1 MAEVGLAPSAP
12 TVTVTEAVGGSGERR
27 FLPPRNLATDA
38 EAEDGVRFADGV
50 PTPSPFSGSPGTA
63 GTIQI
68 VPFLAQLLAQEQIEL
83 EDTQPD
89 SNPVVLRDGLLAY
102 RIAKGIGLDPEADA
116 PDDDTIIH
124 RGPTSLNLT
133 L

>member
-1 MAEVGLAPSAP
+1 M
-12 TVTVTEAVGGSGERR
+12 R
-27 FLPPRNLATDA
+27 PPPP
-38 EAEDGVRFADGV
+38 GVL
-50 PTPSPFSGSPGTA
+50 
-63 GTIQI
+63 QI
-68 VPFLAQLLAQEQIEL
+68 VPFLAQLLVQEGNDL
-83 EDTQPD
+83 EDTRPD
-89 SNPVVLRDGLLAY
+89 ADPVVRRDGLLAY

>member
-1 MAEVGLAPSAP
+1 MAEVGLAPIAP
-12 TVTVTEAVGGSGERR
+12 TITVAEAVGGSGERR

-38 EAEDGVRFADGV
+38 EAEDGVRFADQV
-50 PTPSPFSGSPGTA
+50 PTPSPFSGSPRTA
-63 GTIQI
+63 ATIQI

-89 SNPVVLRDGLLAY
+89 ADPVVRRDGLLAY

-116 PDDDTIIH
+116 PDDDTIIL